1 MASDP
6 RIFSVFR
13 TAARGMEAQRIALG
27 AASENIANA
36 STTRTAEGAP
46 YALKRA
52 VHEALGERAVRFSSL
67 LSRMRSQMDVTDAQ
81 HLQGLSLRRQ
91 LPDEALGPTTE
102 VVEEAQAIRLEFD
115 PAHPHANAEGYVE
128 YPDVNIVEEM
138 ARMMSANRI
147 YEANLSTVQAAKEM
161 IKRTL
166 EI

>member
-1 MASDP
+1 MLSDP

-27 AASENIANA
+27 AASENVANA
-36 STTRTAEGAP
+36 TTSRTADGTP
-46 YALKRA
+46 YAIKHA
-52 VHEALGERAVRFSSL
+52 VHEALGERTLRFSHL
-67 LSRMRSQMDVTDAQ
+67 LSRMRSEMQTSDPRHFGGA
-81 HLQGLSLRRQ
+81 SLHRH
-91 LPDEALGPTTE
+91 LPDQELGPETE
-102 VVEEAQAIRLEFD
+102 IAEEARVRLEYD
-115 PAHPHANAEGYVE
+115 PTHPHANADGYVE
-128 YPDVNIVEEM
+128 YPDVNVVEEM

>member
-27 AASENIANA
+27 AASENVANA
-36 STTRTAEGAP
+36 TTSRTADGQP

-52 VHEALGERAVRFSSL
+52 VHEALGERAMRFGSL
-67 LSRMRSQMDVTDAQ
+67 LTKMRSEMQQRDPR
-81 HLQGLSLRRQ
+81 HLDGNVLRRS
-91 LPDEALGPTTE
+91 LSDEELGPQTE
-102 VVEEAQAIRLEFD
+102 IAEDLKVRLEYD
-115 PAHPHANAEGYVE
+115 PTHPHANADGYVE
-128 YPDVNIVEEM
+128 YPDVNVVEEM
-138 ARMMSANRI
+138 ARMMSANRV
-147 YEANLSTVQAAKEM
+147 YEANLSAVQAAKEM